1 MNRHLSSWGKRLART
16 AGLSVHRAR
25 PENRFE
31 AMSESLEMMKQ
42 RGYAP
47 RVVIDG
53 GANLGQWAT
62 LASAVFPQAVFN
74 LIEPQPRCQEHLRA
88 SLTAPRFRVHPFALT
103 APGVHQ
109 VRLASAG
116 GQGVSTGA
124 FVTDREWG
132 ADVDVL
138 EAPATTLDELLA
150 DSVTAADRVLL
161 KLDLEGHELA
171 ALQGATT
178 LLGIA
183 EALVIETSF
192 YDIFSQGRPLFA
204 EIVAHLTR
212 AGFVLYDFAAL
223 YPRARDQRLR
233 MADAI
238 LVRTGSPLLD
248 DVSWD

>member
-1 MNRHLSSWGKRLART
+1 
-16 AGLSVHRAR
+16 
-25 PENRFE
+25 
-31 AMSESLEMMKQ
+31 MSEALEMMRQ

-88 SLTAPRFRVHPFALT
+88 TLTPPRFHVHPFALT
-103 APGVHQ
+103 APGVGRI
-109 VRLASAG
+109 RLASAG
-116 GQGVSTGA
+116 GEGISTGA
-124 FVTDREWG
+124 FVTDREWA
-132 ADVDVL
+132 ADVDIL

-150 DSVTAADRVLL
+150 DSVTAADRALL

-178 LLGIA
+178 LLDRV
-183 EALVIETSF
+183 EAVVIEVSF
-192 YDIFSQGRPLFA
+192 YDIFNQGRPLFA
-204 EIVAHLTR
+204 EILDRLTR

>member
-1 MNRHLSSWGKRLART
+1 LNRHLSSWGKRLAQ
-16 AGLSVHRAR
+16 AVGLTVHRAR

-31 AMSESLEMMKQ
+31 AMTEALTMMRH

-53 GANLGQWAT
+53 GANLGQWT
-62 LASAVFPQAVFN
+62 TVASAVFPQAVFN

-88 SLTAPRFRVHPFALT
+88 TLTAPRFQVHPFALT
-103 APGVHQ
+103 APGVRQ

-116 GQGVSTGA
+116 GEGISTGA
-124 FVTDREWG
+124 FVTDRQWS
-132 ADVDVL
+132 ADVDIL
-138 EAPATTLDELLA
+138 EAPATTLDEL
-150 DSVTAADRVLL
+150 VADRVTEADRALL

-178 LLGIA
+178 LLGRV
-183 EALVIETSF
+183 EAVVIEVSF
-192 YDIFSQGRPLFA
+192 YDIFNQGRPLFA
-204 EIVAHLTR
+204 EVLDRLSH

-238 LVRTGSPLLD
+238 LVRTDSPLLD